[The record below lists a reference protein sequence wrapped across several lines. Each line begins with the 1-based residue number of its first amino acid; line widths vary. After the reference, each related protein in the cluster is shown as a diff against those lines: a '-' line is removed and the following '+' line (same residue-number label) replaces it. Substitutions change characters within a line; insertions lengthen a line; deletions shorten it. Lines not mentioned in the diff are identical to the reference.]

1 MIRFIAIA
9 CLLLVSGCVSSPE
22 PSSVF
27 DDASFDDISSVVQD
41 NLAVAQT
48 SQTSLYTYAGVW
60 LFVLGSTVMAFFN
73 RSAGIQLMLA
83 GVVAGSVPFVV
94 ASQYFNW
101 IAGVT
106 LLTVAGIGIWHLWF
120 RVKLS
125 ETEAQEQAD
134 KNN

>member
-1 MIRFIAIA
+1 MFRFTTIA
-9 CLLLVSGCVSSPE
+9 CLVLAGCVSSPE
-22 PSSVF
+22 STSVF
-27 DDASFDDISSVVQD
+27 GDASFDNISSVVQD

-48 SQTSLYTYAGVW
+48 SETSLYTYAGVW
-60 LFVLGSTVMAFFN
+60 LFVLGSCVMAFLN
-73 RSAGIQLMLA
+73 RAAGIQLMLA

-94 ASQYFNW
+94 ASKYFNW

-106 LLTVAGIGIWHLWF
+106 FLTVAGIGIWHLWF

-125 ETEAQEQAD
+125 ESEAQEQAD